1 MMLYV
6 IPCIIGYLLGSI
18 PFGLVVTYLAGVED
32 IRQIGSGNIGA
43 TNVLRTGHKGL
54 ALLTLILDTSK
65 AGLAAWLCSLLGQD
79 EFGYLAGF
87 FAVIGHNYPIWL
99 HFQGGKGVASTLG
112 LMLFMTPYVGIATC
126 LTWFVVALIWR
137 YSSLAALV
145 ALTASPIYVLLMHD
159 PIIAAACYALLC
171 CLAYHT
177 HRANIQRLR
186 EGTEGKISF

>member
-1 MMLYV
+1 MMMYI

-43 TNVLRTGHKGL
+43 TNVLRTGHKVL
-54 ALLTLILDTSK
+54 ALLTLLLDTSK
-65 AGLAAWLCSLLGQD
+65 AGLAAWLCTLLGAD
-79 EFGYLAGF
+79 ELGYLAGF

-126 LTWFVVALIWR
+126 LTWLVVALIWR

-145 ALTASPIYVLLMHD
+145 ALTTAPAYVLILNG
-159 PIIAAACYALLC
+159 PAVAIICYALLC
-171 CLAYHT
+171 LLAFHT
-177 HRANIQRLR
+177 HRANIQRLKD
-186 EGTEGKISF
+186 GTEGKISF

>member
-1 MMLYV
+1 MMMYI
-6 IPCIIGYLLGSI
+6 IPRIIGYLLGSI

-54 ALLTLILDTSK
+54 ALLTLLLDTSK
-65 AGLAAWLCSLLGQD
+65 AGLAAWLCTLLGAD
-79 EFGYLAGF
+79 ELGYLAGF

-112 LMLFMTPYVGIATC
+112 LILFMTPYVGIATC
-126 LTWFVVALIWR
+126 LTWLVVALIWR

-145 ALTASPIYVLLMHD
+145 ALTTAPAYVLILNG
-159 PIIAAACYALLC
+159 PAVAIICYALLC
-171 CLAYHT
+171 LLAFHT
-177 HRANIQRLR
+177 HRANIQRLKD
-186 EGTEGKISF
+186 GTEGKISF